1 MVLTGRDKGK
11 QGTVLRVL
19 EDSRVLVES
28 VNMIKRHTK
37 PNPNKGVTGG
47 IIDREAPIHISNVC
61 PVQPGRRARVS
72 AWESAR
78 SPTDVGCVSSSPTT
92 KSWTPESRSDEMA
105 GCRKF
110 TGTRSSPSS

>member
-1 MVLTGRDKGK
+1 MKKIRKGDKVMVLTGRDKGK

-47 IIDREAPIHISNVC
+47 IIDREAPIHVSNVALLN
-61 PVQPGRRARVS
+61 PATGKGERVGMRTMQDGS
-72 AWESAR
+72 KVRVFKR
-78 SPTDVGCVSSSPTT
+78 SGEVADV
-92 KSWTPESRSDEMA
+92 K
-105 GCRKF
+105 
-110 TGTRSSPSS
+110 

>member
-28 VNMIKRHTK
+28 VNMIKRQTK

-47 IIDREAPIHISNVC
+47 IIDREAPIHISNVALYN
-61 PVQPGRRARVS
+61 PATGKGERV
-72 AWESAR
+72 
-78 SPTDVGCVSSSPTT
+78 
-92 KSWTPESRSDEMA
+92 
-105 GCRKF
+105 
-110 TGTRSSPSS
+110 GTRIMQDGNKVRFFRKSGEVADVK

>member
-1 MVLTGRDKGK
+1 MKKIRTGDKVMVLTGRDKGK

-47 IIDREAPIHISNVC
+47 IIDREAPIHISNVALYN
-61 PVQPGRRARVS
+61 PATGKGERVGMRTMQDKS
-72 AWESAR
+72 KVRYFKKSGEVA
-78 SPTDVGCVSSSPTT
+78 DV
-92 KSWTPESRSDEMA
+92 K
-105 GCRKF
+105 
-110 TGTRSSPSS
+110 

>member
-1 MVLTGRDKGK
+1 MKKIRKGDKVMVLTGRDKGK

-47 IIDREAPIHISNVC
+47 IIDREASIHISNVALYN
-61 PVQPGRRARVS
+61 PATGKGERVGMRTMQDKS
-72 AWESAR
+72 KVRCFKKSGEVA
-78 SPTDVGCVSSSPTT
+78 DV
-92 KSWTPESRSDEMA
+92 K
-105 GCRKF
+105 
-110 TGTRSSPSS
+110 